1 MKKLTRMG
9 KCDICVIG
17 GCGHVGLPLAIA
29 FASKNVST
37 YIYDINEKSI
47 ELVKQGIVPFKEEG
61 AEQRLKKVINKNL
74 FVSSDP
80 EMISQAQYIIVVI
93 GTPVDE
99 FLNPKINDVFNF
111 LKKYDKYF
119 RPGQTLILRSTLYPG
134 TTHKVHE
141 YFKKMGLSIKVAFCP
156 ERIAEGKALEEIF
169 FLPQIISAFDKT
181 TEQSIIKLFKKITND
196 IVVMRP
202 MEAEIAKLFTNVW
215 RYIQFSIPNQFL
227 IITMKFGLD
236 FFKIFDAIKF
246 KYPRAKGFYGP
257 GFAAGP
263 CLFKDTMQLASFNNN
278 DFMLGHSA
286 MLVNE
291 GLPKYVVDYIK
302 SKYQLSKLTVGILGM
317 AFKADNDDARSSL
330 SYKLK
335 KILDLECKKVL
346 CTDVYIKDSTF
357 VSAGELQKKADI
369 IIVATPHAEYK
380 NLKFKKKTKIVDIW
394 NYYGKGLEF

>member
-1 MKKLTRMG
+1 MKG
-9 KCDICVIG
+9 KYSVCVIG

-29 FASKNVST
+29 FASKKIET
-37 YIYDINEKSI
+37 HIYDINERSI

-61 AEQRLKKVINKNL
+61 AKSQLKKVINKYL
-74 FVSSDP
+74 FVSSEP
-80 EMISQAQYIIVVI
+80 SMISRSKYVVVVI

-111 LKKYDKYF
+111 FKKYIDYF
-119 RPGQTLILRSTLYPG
+119 KPRQYLILRSTLYPG
-134 TTHKVHE
+134 TTQKIYE
-141 YFKKMGLSIKVAFCP
+141 YFKRMGLPIKIAFCP

-169 FLPQIISAFDKT
+169 FLPQIVSAFDSGT
-181 TEQSIIKLFKKITND
+181 VKKISRLFNKITKD
-196 IVVMRP
+196 IVRLSP
-202 MEAEIAKLFTNVW
+202 MEAEVAKLFTNVW

-227 IITMKFGLD
+227 IIAMKYGLD
-236 FFKIFDAIKF
+236 FFKIFDAIKY

-291 GLPKYVVDYIK
+291 GLPKYLVDYLK
-302 SKYQLSKLTVGILGM
+302 NRYKLAKLTVGVLGM
-317 AFKADNDDARSSL
+317 SFKADNDDPRSSL

-335 KILDLECKKVL
+335 KILELECKEVI
-346 CTDVYIKDSTF
+346 CTDVYIKNPDF
-357 VSAGELQKKADI
+357 VKAEVLAKRADLV
-369 IIVATPHAEYK
+369 IVATPHSEYRG
-380 NLKFKKKTKIVDIW
+380 LRFKKKVKVIDIW
-394 NYYGKGLEF
+394 NFYGKGLEF